1 MSLLGYSKFRG
12 VNVEAGSFGMP
23 AACYTVRVLVAATLP
38 WRVSVREEHR
48 RTGEPGQFGVVGEFL
63 ALIPGDGFHDRSG
76 GP

>member
-1 MSLLGYSKFRG
+1 MDVKAR
-12 VNVEAGSFGMP
+12 SFGIP
-23 AACYTVRVLVAATLP
+23 AACDTVRVLVAATLP

-63 ALIPGDGFHDRSG
+63 ALILGDGFHDRSG